1 MSNPAHIHH
10 HLSYPPPP
18 LEREGNG
25 EDEGGQQAAEKPREV
40 LIYFIPGNP
49 GLIDYYEPFLTTLRE
64 LLDTSP
70 SPSSSS
76 ASLSSS
82 SSRTATTTGRPRFH
96 IYGQDLAG
104 FNDGAHREPFTSRR
118 PPHDLE
124 YQIQHSLAAL
134 RRLCFGVPETTA
146 AAAEAPGQKE
156 PERTSYDE
164 VLLVGHSVGAYIAL
178 ELCHRV
184 LKASSGILTPAPAP
198 TSTPSSSAAPS
209 AAQQQHPRLDAAV
222 LLFPTI
228 EHIARSPSGWK
239 LDLLRRTPVLG
250 ARAHR
255 VARGFLGL
263 WPAGALRWFVGRVLG
278 FPPPAA
284 AATARW
290 LKTPDGVWQA
300 LHMGMDEMRVI
311 GEARWDDELWGVVAV
326 DRQAAAAQKQDQ
338 NQEQQ
343 QTPDREVTATT
354 TTTTTT
360 TKTMTPRFYF
370 FFGRDDHWVATHHRD
385 EFIRRRQRQVER
397 TRVVVDESDIPHA
410 FCINHSEPVA
420 EKAHVWIKEM
430 YGVQ

>member
-1 MSNPAHIHH
+1 MSNPAHAHHIHH
-10 HLSYPPPP
+10 HLAYPPPP
-18 LEREGNG
+18 LEEEKG
-25 EDEGGQQAAEKPREV
+25 GGQEENGVQAAEKPREV

-49 GLIDYYEPFLTTLRE
+49 GLIDYYEPFLSTLRG

-70 SPSSSS
+70 TSSS

-82 SSRTATTTGRPRFH
+82 SSRTATATTERTRFH

-134 RRLCFGVPETTA
+134 QRLCFGVPEATPT
-146 AAAEAPGQKE
+146 AAEAEAPDQKTS
-156 PERTSYDE
+156 ERTSYDE

-184 LKASSGILTPAPAP
+184 LKAGSGHLTP
-198 TSTPSSSAAPS
+198 SATTTTTTTTTTLPR
-209 AAQQQHPRLDAAV
+209 PRLDAAV

-239 LDLLRRTPVLG
+239 LDLLRRTPVVGEG
-250 ARAHR
+250 AHH

-263 WPAGALRWFVGRVLG
+263 WPAAALRWVVGRALG
-278 FPPPAA
+278 FPPRAA
-284 AATARW
+284 DATARW

-311 GEARWDDELWGVVAV
+311 RESRWDDELWGGVVADGAPV
-326 DRQAAAAQKQDQ
+326 K
-338 NQEQQ
+338 
-343 QTPDREVTATT
+343 TT
-354 TTTTTT
+354 TR
-360 TKTMTPRFYF
+360 MTPRFYF
-370 FFGRDDHWVATHHRD
+370 FFGRHDHWVSGQHRD
-385 EFIRRRQRQVER
+385 DFIRRRQQQTER
-397 TRVVVDESDIPHA
+397 TRIVMDESDIPHA

-420 EKAHVWIKEM
+420 EKVHVWIKEM

>member
-18 LEREGNG
+18 LEGEGNG
-25 EDEGGQQAAEKPREV
+25 EDEGGQQAAEKQPREV

-64 LLDTSP
+64 LLDTAP

-82 SSRTATTTGRPRFH
+82 SSRTATATGRPRFH

-134 RRLCFGVPETTA
+134 RRLCFGVPEA
-146 AAAEAPGQKE
+146 AAEEAPGQEEK

-184 LKASSGILTPAPAP
+184 LKASSGFLTPA
-198 TSTPSSSAAPS
+198 STPSSTPSSPAA
-209 AAQQQHPRLDAAV
+209 AQQHPRLDAAV

-250 ARAHR
+250 SRAHR

-278 FPPPAA
+278 FPPRAA
-284 AATARW
+284 ATTARW

-300 LHMGMDEMRVI
+300 LHMGMDEMTVI
-311 GEARWDDELWGVVAV
+311 GEARWDDELWGVAV
-326 DRQAAAAQKQDQ
+326 DRQKQKQ

-343 QTPDREVTATT
+343 TPPDSEVTTT
-354 TTTTTT
+354 
-360 TKTMTPRFYF
+360 TPRFYF

-385 EFIRRRQRQVER
+385 DFIRRRQRQVER